1 MSTRP
6 LPDYWTTRLQDY
18 KTTGLHD
25 YATARL
31 LDHAT
36 MKHSIWQDG
45 IKIGL
50 IGGGIGVL
58 LSLIGMVEAFSQRHI
73 ISNVI
78 SMGHTLLLV
87 IALLVGYM
95 AAKRASQTQP
105 LRVLANGLISGLM
118 VGGSLALLVM
128 VGNLVRLRAIFINAS
143 PVLYKLLTFDYGI
156 GSGIFLLLCAGAF
169 SGLLSGLFY
178 LSPALARRVLLTS
191 LSSVV
196 MAGVLQDLLRPTFA
210 LWGPLA
216 IINEW
221 LFAANGLT
229 IEGAVSLFILMA
241 LIIYF
246 WAKRGS
252 AVKAGFRG
260 LPPTK
265 QRALRITG
273 LLLLIIVLL
282 ILPQV
287 LGLFL
292 SEVLTIVGLYV
303 LLGLGLNIVVG
314 YAGLLDLGYVA
325 FFAIGAYTIALL
337 TSPELG
343 FFGLSFWSALPFAII
358 VGVIFGVL
366 LGIPVL
372 KMRGDYLAI
381 ATLGF
386 GEIIRILVLS
396 DFLRP
401 WLGGAQGVGK
411 IPKAAIGSMEFA
423 GPQQIYYLILAGCF
437 LVGFISWR
445 LRDSRLGRAWMAVR
459 EDEDVAQAMGINL
472 VAAKLL
478 AFATGAAF
486 SALSGAIFASKLGSV
501 YPHSF
506 NVMISI
512 NILCLIIVGGMG
524 SIPGV
529 LVGAIALV
537 GLPELLREFADYR
550 LLVYG
555 AALVAMMLFRPAGL
569 WPEAVHRRELQE
581 EESVGTETES
591 LLGPEPGKQEGV

>member
-1 MSTRP
+1 
-6 LPDYWTTRLQDY
+6 
-18 KTTGLHD
+18 
-25 YATARL
+25 
-31 LDHAT
+31 
-36 MKHSIWQDG
+36 MKQFLSLWQQG

-50 IGGGIGVL
+50 IGGTVAILVA
-58 LSLIGMVEAFSQRHI
+58 LIGMVEAFSQRDI
-73 ISNVI
+73 ISQII
-78 SMGHTLLLV
+78 SMGHTLLLLV
-87 IALLVGYM
+87 VVFVGYL
-95 AAKRASQTQP
+95 AARRTTQAKRFF
-105 LRVLANGLISGLM
+105 VLINSFLSGLM
-118 VGGSLALLVM
+118 VGSLLVLLVI
-128 VGNLVRLRAIFINAS
+128 VGNLVNLRKVFINAS
-143 PVLYKLLTFDYGI
+143 PALYKLLTFDLGI
-156 GSGIFLLLCAGAF
+156 ETGLSLLLGFGAMG
-169 SGLLSGLFY
+169 GLLAGLFY
-178 LSPALARRVLLTS
+178 LWPGPTRRLLVTS
-191 LSSVV
+191 LSTVI

-210 LWGPLA
+210 LWGPVA
-216 IINEW
+216 VINEW
-221 LFAANGLT
+221 LFTANGLT
-229 IEGAVSLFILMA
+229 LQGALSLLILTASVMF
-241 LIIYF
+241 F
-246 WAKRGS
+246 WTKKGRAIQAGYGRMSLAK
-252 AVKAGFRG
+252 
-260 LPPTK
+260 
-265 QRALRITG
+265 QQALRIMG
-273 LLLLIIVLL
+273 FLLLITLL
-282 ILPQV
+282 MILPQI

-325 FFAIGAYTIALL
+325 FFAIGAYTNAVL

-343 FFGLSFWSALPFAII
+343 FFNLSFWAALPFAII
-358 VGVIFGVL
+358 MGVVSGVL

-401 WLGGAQGVGK
+401 WFGGAQGVGK
-411 IPKAAIGSMEFA
+411 IPKATIGSMEFA
-423 GPQQIYYLILAGCF
+423 TPQQIYYLILAGCF

-472 VAAKLL
+472 VATKLL

-529 LVGAIALV
+529 LLGAIALV
-537 GLPELLREFADYR
+537 GLPELLREFAEYR

-555 AALVAMMLFRPAGL
+555 AALVAMMLLRPEGL
-569 WPEAVHRRELQE
+569 WPEALRRRELHE
-581 EESVGTETES
+581 GESRETES
-591 LLGPEPGKQEGV
+591 ALISGPESGE

>member
-1 MSTRP
+1 MRKSVLP
-6 LPDYWTTRLQDY
+6 L
-18 KTTGLHD
+18 GL
-25 YATARL
+25 R
-31 LDHAT
+31 
-36 MKHSIWQDG
+36 
-45 IKIGL
+45 IGL
-50 IGGGIGVL
+50 IGGVVEVL
-58 LSLIGMVEAFSQRHI
+58 LSLIGMIEAFSQRDI
-73 ISNVI
+73 ISHVI
-78 SMGHTLLLV
+78 SMGHTLLL
-87 IALLVGYM
+87 LVVLFMAYL
-95 AAKRASQTQP
+95 AAKRTPRTEP
-105 LRVLANGLISGLM
+105 LRILINSIISGLI
-118 VGGSLALLVM
+118 VGGILALLVF
-128 VGNLVRLRAIFINAS
+128 VGGLINLRKIFINAS
-143 PVLYKLLTFDYGI
+143 PLLYKLLTFDQGMEAGI
-156 GSGIFLLLCAGAF
+156 PLLLGGGAI
-169 SGLLSGLFY
+169 SGFFASLLY
-178 LSPALARRVLLTS
+178 LAPSFLRRVLILS
-191 LSSVV
+191 LGSVV
-196 MAGVLQDLLRPTFA
+196 GAGILQDLLRTTFA

-216 IINEW
+216 VINEW
-221 LFAANGLT
+221 LFTANGLT
-229 IEGAVSLFILMA
+229 FRGAIGLFVLIAILS
-241 LIIYF
+241 YF
-246 WAKRGS
+246 WSKKGNSIRARLKRLS
-252 AVKAGFRG
+252 
-260 LPPTK
+260 PTS
-265 QRALRITG
+265 QRSLRITS
-273 LLLLIIVLL
+273 LLLLLMILL
-282 ILPQV
+282 VLPQI

-314 YAGLLDLGYVA
+314 FAGLLDLGYVA
-325 FFAIGAYTIALL
+325 FFAIGAYTVAVL

-343 FFGLSFWSALPFAII
+343 FFNLSFWQALPFAI
-358 VGVIFGVL
+358 FMGVL
-366 LGIPVL
+366 SGILLGVPVL

-401 WLGGAQGVGK
+401 WLGGAQGIGK
-411 IPKAAIGSMEFA
+411 IPKAHIGSIEF
-423 GPQQIYYLILAGCF
+423 GTPQQIYYLILAGCL

-472 VAAKLL
+472 VSTKLL

-537 GLPELLREFADYR
+537 GLPELLREFAEYR

-555 AALVAMMLFRPAGL
+555 AALVAMMLLRPEGL
-569 WPEAVHRRELQE
+569 WPEAMRRRELHGG
-581 EESVGTETES
+581 ESAGTKS
-591 LLGPEPGKQEGV
+591 P

>member
-1 MSTRP
+1 M
-6 LPDYWTTRLQDY
+6 
-18 KTTGLHD
+18 K
-25 YATARL
+25 YA
-31 LDHAT
+31 
-36 MKHSIWQDG
+36 M
-45 IKIGL
+45 KIGL
-50 IGGGIGVL
+50 IGGVIEVL
-58 LSLIGMVEAFSQRHI
+58 LSLIGMIEAFSQRDI
-73 ISNVI
+73 ISHII
-78 SMGHTLLLV
+78 SMGHTLLILV
-87 IALLVGYM
+87 VLFMGYL
-95 AAKRASQTQP
+95 AAKRARGRKP
-105 LRVLANGLISGLM
+105 LWVLINSLMSGLI
-118 VGGSLALLVM
+118 VGGVLALLVM
-128 VGNLVRLRAIFINAS
+128 VGGAISLRKVFINAS
-143 PVLYKLLTFDYGI
+143 PLLYKLLTFDQGVNA
-156 GSGIFLLLCAGAF
+156 GVLLLVGGGAL
-169 SGLLSGLFY
+169 SGLLAGLFT
-178 LSPALARRVLLTS
+178 LAPKLLRQVLMIS
-191 LSSVV
+191 FGSVV
-196 MAGVLQDLLRPTFA
+196 GTGVLQDLLRPIFA

-216 IINEW
+216 IMNDW
-221 LFAANGLT
+221 LFTANGLT
-229 IEGAVSLFILMA
+229 FQGAIGLFA
-241 LIIYF
+241 LIAALSAF
-246 WAKRGS
+246 WAKKGDAIRS
-252 AVKAGFRG
+252 DLKR
-260 LPPTK
+260 LPSTR
-265 QRALRITG
+265 QRALKITS
-273 LLLLIIVLL
+273 LFLVILVLL
-282 ILPQV
+282 VLPQL

-314 YAGLLDLGYVA
+314 FAGLLDLGYVA
-325 FFAIGAYTIALL
+325 FFAIGAYTTGVL

-343 FFGLSFWSALPFAII
+343 FFNLSFWEALPFAIFM
-358 VGVIFGVL
+358 GVLSGVL

-396 DFLRP
+396 DFLRA
-401 WLGGAQGVGK
+401 WLGGAQGIGK
-411 IPKAAIGSMEFA
+411 IPKPHIGSIEFA
-423 GPQQIYYLILAGCF
+423 TPQQIYYLILAGCL

-472 VAAKLL
+472 SSTKLL

-537 GLPELLREFADYR
+537 GLPELLREFAEYR

-555 AALVAMMLFRPAGL
+555 AALVAMMLLRPEGL
-569 WPEAVHRRELQE
+569 WPEALRRRELHE
-581 EESVGTETES
+581 GESAETKSPSGSGTI
-591 LLGPEPGKQEGV
+591 Q

>member
-1 MSTRP
+1 
-6 LPDYWTTRLQDY
+6 
-18 KTTGLHD
+18 
-25 YATARL
+25 
-31 LDHAT
+31 
-36 MKHSIWQDG
+36 MKQA

-50 IGGGIGVL
+50 IGGVVEIF
-58 LSLIGMVEAFSQRHI
+58 LSLIGMIEAFNQRDI
-73 ISNVI
+73 ISHII
-78 SMGHTLLLV
+78 SMGHMLLLLV
-87 IALLVGYM
+87 VLFMGYL
-95 AAKRASQTQP
+95 AAKRTSRP
-105 LRVLANGLISGLM
+105 KPWWVLINSLISGLI
-118 VGGSLALLVM
+118 VAGGLALLVL
-128 VGNLVRLRAIFINAS
+128 VGGMINLRKVFINAS
-143 PVLYKLLTFDYGI
+143 PLLYQLLTFDQGVNAGI
-156 GSGIFLLLCAGAF
+156 LLLLGGGAL
-169 SGLLSGLFY
+169 SGLLAGFLY
-178 LSPALARRVLLTS
+178 LTPALLRRALVVS
-191 LSSVV
+191 LGSIVG
-196 MAGVLQDLLRPTFA
+196 AGVLQDLLRPIVA

-216 IINEW
+216 VMNEW
-221 LFAANGLT
+221 LFTANGLT
-229 IEGAVSLFILMA
+229 FHGAIGLFILMVIVFYVWTQKRKA
-241 LIIYF
+241 VRADLERLN
-246 WAKRGS
+246 AKR
-252 AVKAGFRG
+252 K
-260 LPPTK
+260 
-265 QRALRITG
+265 RALRITG
-273 LLLLIIVLL
+273 LLLLIILL
-282 ILPQV
+282 LVLPQV

-314 YAGLLDLGYVA
+314 FAGLLDLGYVA
-325 FFAIGAYTIALL
+325 FFAIGAYTTGVL

-343 FFGLSFWSALPFAII
+343 FFNLSFWGALPF
-358 VGVIFGVL
+358 VVFMGVLSGFL

-401 WLGGAQGVGK
+401 WLGGAQGIGK
-411 IPKAAIGSMEFA
+411 IPKAHIGSVEFA
-423 GPQQIYYLILAGCF
+423 TPQQIYYLILAGCL

-472 VAAKLL
+472 SSTKLL

-529 LVGAIALV
+529 VVGAIALV
-537 GLPELLREFADYR
+537 GLPELLREFAEYR

-555 AALVAMMLFRPAGL
+555 AALVAMMLLRPEGL
-569 WPEAVHRRELQE
+569 WPEASRRRELHE
-581 EESVGTETES
+581 GETVKTES
-591 LLGPEPGKQEGV
+591 RSNPEPSGVPRVKPEAPD

>member
-1 MSTRP
+1 MN
-6 LPDYWTTRLQDY
+6 Q
-18 KTTGLHD
+18 
-25 YATARL
+25 A
-31 LDHAT
+31 
-36 MKHSIWQDG
+36 

-50 IGGGIGVL
+50 IGGVVEVL
-58 LSLIGMVEAFSQRHI
+58 LALIGMIEAFSQRDI
-73 ISNVI
+73 ISHII
-78 SMGHTLLLV
+78 SMGHTLSLLV
-87 IALLVGYM
+87 VLLVAYL
-95 AAKRASQTQP
+95 AAKRTPGAKSFQ
-105 LRVLANGLISGLM
+105 VLMNSLMSGLI
-118 VGGSLALLVM
+118 VGGVLALLVI
-128 VGNLVRLRAIFINAS
+128 VGGMIDLRKVFINAS
-143 PVLYKLLTFDYGI
+143 PLLYKLLTFDQGVKGGI
-156 GSGIFLLLCAGAF
+156 LLLLGGGA
-169 SGLLSGLFY
+169 LSGLVAGFV
-178 LSPALARRVLLTS
+178 SLAPDLLRRVLMVS
-191 LSSVV
+191 LGSVV
-196 MAGVLQDLLRPTFA
+196 GAGVLQDLLRPTFA

-216 IINEW
+216 VMNEW

-229 IEGAVSLFILMA
+229 FQGAVGLFVLIASLSIL
-241 LIIYF
+241 
-246 WAKRGS
+246 WAKKGNGIRGDL
-252 AVKAGFRG
+252 KR
-260 LPPTK
+260 LPSVS
-265 QRALRITG
+265 QRALKITSF
-273 LLLLIIVLL
+273 LLLVIVLL

-314 YAGLLDLGYVA
+314 FAGLLDLGYVA
-325 FFAIGAYTIALL
+325 FFAIGAYTTGVL

-343 FFGLSFWSALPFAII
+343 FFNLSFWGALPFVVVI
-358 VGVIFGVL
+358 GVLSGVL

-401 WLGGAQGVGK
+401 WLGGAQGIGK
-411 IPKAAIGSMEFA
+411 IPKAHIGSIEFA
-423 GPQQIYYLILAGCF
+423 TPQQIYYLILAGCL
-437 LVGFISWR
+437 LVGFVSWR

-472 VAAKLL
+472 SATKLL

-537 GLPELLREFADYR
+537 GLPELLREFAEYR

-555 AALVAMMLFRPAGL
+555 AALVAMMLLRPEGL
-569 WPEAVHRRELQE
+569 WPETLRRRELHE
-581 EESVGTETES
+581 GESAKTES
-591 LLGPEPGKQEGV
+591 P

>member
-1 MSTRP
+1 MKKIYSI
-6 LPDYWTTRLQDY
+6 
-18 KTTGLHD
+18 
-25 YATARL
+25 
-31 LDHAT
+31 LD
-36 MKHSIWQDG
+36 QG

-50 IGGGIGVL
+50 IGGVSAVL
-58 LSLIGMVEAFSQRHI
+58 LALIGMVEAFSQRDI

-78 SMGHTLLLV
+78 SMGHTLLLLV
-87 IALLVGYM
+87 AMYMGYLAAKRTGRTESLWILVNSSISGLIVGGSVALLVI
-95 AAKRASQTQP
+95 
-105 LRVLANGLISGLM
+105 V
-118 VGGSLALLVM
+118 GSLINLRKVFVNAMPLL
-128 VGNLVRLRAIFINAS
+128 
-143 PVLYKLLTFDYGI
+143 YELLTFKQGI
-156 GSGIFLLLCAGAF
+156 QVGVFLLLGAGA
-169 SGLLSGLFY
+169 LSGTLAGLFF
-178 LSPALARRVLLTS
+178 LSPRLVRRVLIIPLTGI
-191 LSSVV
+191 VG
-196 MAGVLQDLLRPTFA
+196 AGVLQDLLRPTFA

-221 LFAANGLT
+221 LFTANGLT
-229 IEGAVSLFILMA
+229 IYGAIALFILIAAM
-241 LIIYF
+241 IYF
-246 WAKRGS
+246 WARKGS
-252 AVKAGFRG
+252 AVRTGLQR
-260 LPPTK
+260 LPPAG
-265 QRALRITG
+265 QRALRIASF
-273 LLLLIIVLL
+273 LLLFIILFA
-282 ILPQV
+282 LPEI

-314 YAGLLDLGYVA
+314 FAGLLDLGYVA
-325 FFAIGAYTIALL
+325 FFAIGAYTMAIL

-343 FFGLSFWSALPFAII
+343 FFNLSFWGALPFAIFM
-358 VGVIFGVL
+358 GVISGVI
-366 LGIPVL
+366 LGVPVL

-411 IPKAAIGSMEFA
+411 IPKASIGGFEFA
-423 GPQQIYYLILAGCF
+423 GPQEIYYLILAGCF
-437 LVGFISWR
+437 LVAFISWR

-472 VAAKLL
+472 VATKLL

-486 SALSGAIFASKLGSV
+486 SALSGAIFASKLSSV

-512 NILCLIIVGGMG
+512 NVVCIIIVGGMG

-529 LVGAIALV
+529 IVGSIALV
-537 GLPELLREFADYR
+537 GLPELLREFAEYR

-555 AALVAMMLFRPAGL
+555 AALVIMMLVKPEGL
-569 WPEAVHRRELQE
+569 WPEAVRRRELHE
-581 EESVGTETES
+581 EASVETEKPS
-591 LLGPEPGKQEGV
+591 QDDAPASSR

>member
-1 MSTRP
+1 MRQSV
-6 LPDYWTTRLQDY
+6 WQQ
-18 KTTGLHD
+18 GL
-25 YATARL
+25 
-31 LDHAT
+31 
-36 MKHSIWQDG
+36 
-45 IKIGL
+45 KIGL
-50 IGGGIGVL
+50 IGGIVEVL
-58 LSLIGMVEAFSQRHI
+58 LALVGMIEAFSQRDI
-73 ISNVI
+73 ISHII
-78 SMGHTLLLV
+78 SMGHTLLL
-87 IALLVGYM
+87 LVVLFMAYL
-95 AAKRASQTQP
+95 AAKRTPRTEP
-105 LRVLANGLISGLM
+105 LWILISSFISGLI
-118 VGGSLALLVM
+118 VGGVLALLVI
-128 VGNLVRLRAIFINAS
+128 VGGLINLRKVFINAS
-143 PVLYKLLTFDYGI
+143 PLLYKLLTFDQGI
-156 GSGIFLLLCAGAF
+156 KAGIPLLLGGGAL
-169 SGLLSGLFY
+169 SGLLAGLLY
-178 LSPALARRVLLTS
+178 LGPSLLRRVLIVS
-191 LSSVV
+191 IGSVV
-196 MAGVLQDLLRPTFA
+196 GAGVLQDLLRPTFA

-216 IINEW
+216 VMNEW
-221 LFAANGLT
+221 LFTANGLT
-229 IEGAVSLFILMA
+229 FHGAIGLFVLIAA
-241 LIIYF
+241 LFYF
-246 WAKRGS
+246 WAQKGNAIRTDLKRLS
-252 AVKAGFRG
+252 
-260 LPPTK
+260 PTS
-265 QRALRITG
+265 QRALRITS
-273 LLLLIIVLL
+273 LLFLIMILLA
-282 ILPQV
+282 LPQI

-314 YAGLLDLGYVA
+314 FAGLLDLGYVA
-325 FFAIGAYTIALL
+325 FFAIGAYTVAVL

-343 FFGLSFWSALPFAII
+343 FFSLSFWGALPFA
-358 VGVIFGVL
+358 VFMGVLSGVL

-401 WLGGAQGVGK
+401 WLGGAQGIGK
-411 IPKAAIGSMEFA
+411 IPKASLGSIEFA
-423 GPQQIYYLILAGCF
+423 TPQQIYYLILAGCL

-472 VAAKLL
+472 VSTKLL

-537 GLPELLREFADYR
+537 GLPELLREFAEYR

-555 AALVAMMLFRPAGL
+555 AALVAMMLLRPEGL
-569 WPEAVHRRELQE
+569 WPEALRRRELHG
-581 EESVGTETES
+581 EESAETES
-591 LLGPEPGKQEGV
+591 PPGSGPNK